1 MCIPCSRTGR
11 SSNAV
16 TLAFCR
22 HAEQSFEYA
31 EDERRKERTSTS
43 LALTNGF
50 LTYLPLKKVIMNV
63 ISFSW
68 SAVSNVC
75 GECLL

>member
-1 MCIPCSRTGR
+1 MHPILKNWAIKQR
-11 SSNAV
+11 SQFGLVS
-16 TLAFCR
+16 TR
-22 HAEQSFEYA
+22 WQSLEYA
-31 EDERRKERTSTS
+31 EGEGRKERTSTS

-63 ISFSW
+63 ISFSR